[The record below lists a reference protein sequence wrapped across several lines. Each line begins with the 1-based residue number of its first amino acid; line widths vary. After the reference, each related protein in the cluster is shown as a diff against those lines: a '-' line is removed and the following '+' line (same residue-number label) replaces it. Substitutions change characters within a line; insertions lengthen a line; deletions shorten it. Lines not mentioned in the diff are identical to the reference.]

1 MNKYIAEFIGTF
13 FLVLTIGC
21 TGIGAGTGVIAPLA
35 IGAALM
41 VMVFAGG
48 HISGAHYNPAVT
60 LGVLIRGKVYVADVA
75 PYMLAQLAGAAG
87 AALVVSKF
95 LRAGAAVT
103 PISPHMGPAL
113 LAEFLFTFALVY
125 VVLNAATA
133 EGTSGNSFYGLAIGM
148 TVMTGAFAVGDIS
161 GGALNPAVALGICI
175 LGISSWGN
183 IWIYLVGDGQPV
195 LAKLPEVQFIDDKEG
210 KPIGIQMNIGRRPI
224 AAFGNSDGDLQML
237 QWTAAGNGPCFCLY
251 VHHTDAERE
260 WAYDRKSSIGRLDKG
275 LDEAKVKGWTVVSMK
290 DDWKTIFPPS
300 KK

>member
-21 TGIGAGTGVIAPLA
+21 TGIGASAGVIAPLA

-60 LGVLIRGKVYVADVA
+60 LGVLIRGKLKAADVI
-75 PYMLAQLAGAAG
+75 PYWIAQCVAAAI
-87 AALVVSKF
+87 AAIVVSKI
-95 LRAGAAVT
+95 LRAGVAVT
-103 PISPHMGPAL
+103 PIAPKLGPAL

-161 GGALNPAVALGICI
+161 GGAFNPAVAIGISI
-175 LGISSWGN
+175 LGISTWNN
-183 IWIYLVGDGQPV
+183 IWIYLVADFVAGVAAAIVFNLINPPAQV
-195 LAKLPEVQFIDDKEG
+195 T
-210 KPIGIQMNIGRRPI
+210 PI
-224 AAFGNSDGDLQML
+224 A
-237 QWTAAGNGPCFCLY
+237 
-251 VHHTDAERE
+251 TDE
-260 WAYDRKSSIGRLDKG
+260 
-275 LDEAKVKGWTVVSMK
+275 
-290 DDWKTIFPPS
+290 PPYETPQ
-300 KK
+300 

>member
-21 TGIGAGTGVIAPLA
+21 TGIGAGSGVIAPLA

-60 LGVLIRGKVYVADVA
+60 LGVLIRGKVNGADVV
-75 PYMLAQLAGAAG
+75 PYMVAQLFG
-87 AALVVSKF
+87 AALAAVVVIKF
-95 LRAGAAVT
+95 LRAGIDVT
-103 PISPHMGPAL
+103 PIAPKIGPAL

-161 GGALNPAVALGICI
+161 GGAFNPAVAVGISI
-175 LGISSWGN
+175 LGISSWSN
-183 IWIYLVGDGQPV
+183 IWIYLAANFGAAVVAAVVFNLINPPAQTT
-195 LAKLPEVQFIDDKEG
+195 
-210 KPIGIQMNIGRRPI
+210 PI
-224 AAFGNSDGDLQML
+224 A
-237 QWTAAGNGPCFCLY
+237 
-251 VHHTDAERE
+251 TDE
-260 WAYDRKSSIGRLDKG
+260 
-275 LDEAKVKGWTVVSMK
+275 
-290 DDWKTIFPPS
+290 PPYQTPR
-300 KK
+300 

>member
-21 TGIGAGTGVIAPLA
+21 TGIGAGAGVIAPLA

-60 LGVLIRGKVYVADVA
+60 LGVLIRGKVKAADVV
-75 PYMLAQLAGAAG
+75 PYMVAQFVA
-87 AALVVSKF
+87 AALAAVIVVKF
-95 LRAGAAVT
+95 LRADAAVT
-103 PISPHMGPAL
+103 PITPHVGPAL

-161 GGALNPAVALGICI
+161 GGAFNPAVALGISL
-175 LGISSWGN
+175 LGISDWAN
-183 IWIYLVGDGQPV
+183 IWIYLVADFAAAVVAAVVFNMINPPAQV
-195 LAKLPEVQFIDDKEG
+195 T
-210 KPIGIQMNIGRRPI
+210 PI
-224 AAFGNSDGDLQML
+224 A
-237 QWTAAGNGPCFCLY
+237 
-251 VHHTDAERE
+251 TDE
-260 WAYDRKSSIGRLDKG
+260 
-275 LDEAKVKGWTVVSMK
+275 
-290 DDWKTIFPPS
+290 PPYETPR
-300 KK
+300 

>member
-21 TGIGAGTGVIAPLA
+21 TGIGAGAGVIAPLA
-35 IGAALM
+35 IGTALM

-60 LGVLIRGKVYVADVA
+60 VGVFIRGKVNAGDIV
-75 PYMLAQLAGAAG
+75 PYMIAQLAGAAI

-95 LRAGAAVT
+95 LRAGVAVS
-103 PISPHMGPAL
+103 PITLKLGPAL

-161 GGALNPAVALGICI
+161 GGAFNPAVALGITL
-175 LGISSWGN
+175 LGISAWHN
-183 IWIYLVGDGQPV
+183 IWIYLVANFGAAVVAAVIFQLINPP
-195 LAKLPEVQFIDDKEG
+195 LQTT
-210 KPIGIQMNIGRRPI
+210 PI
-224 AAFGNSDGDLQML
+224 A
-237 QWTAAGNGPCFCLY
+237 
-251 VHHTDAERE
+251 TDE
-260 WAYDRKSSIGRLDKG
+260 
-275 LDEAKVKGWTVVSMK
+275 
-290 DDWKTIFPPS
+290 PPYETPW
-300 KK
+300 

>member
-21 TGIGAGTGVIAPLA
+21 TGIGASAGVIAPLA

-60 LGVLIRGKVYVADVA
+60 LGVLIRGKLKAADVI
-75 PYMLAQLAGAAG
+75 PYWIAQCVAAAI
-87 AALVVSKF
+87 AAIVVSKI
-95 LRAGAAVT
+95 LRAGVAVT
-103 PISPHMGPAL
+103 PIAPKLGPAL

-161 GGALNPAVALGICI
+161 GGAFNPAVAIGISI
-175 LGISSWGN
+175 LGISTWNN
-183 IWIYLVGDGQPV
+183 IWIYLVADFAAA
-195 LAKLPEVQFIDDKEG
+195 LAAAVVFNLINPPAQVT
-210 KPIGIQMNIGRRPI
+210 PI
-224 AAFGNSDGDLQML
+224 A
-237 QWTAAGNGPCFCLY
+237 
-251 VHHTDAERE
+251 TDE
-260 WAYDRKSSIGRLDKG
+260 
-275 LDEAKVKGWTVVSMK
+275 
-290 DDWKTIFPPS
+290 PPYETPQ
-300 KK
+300 